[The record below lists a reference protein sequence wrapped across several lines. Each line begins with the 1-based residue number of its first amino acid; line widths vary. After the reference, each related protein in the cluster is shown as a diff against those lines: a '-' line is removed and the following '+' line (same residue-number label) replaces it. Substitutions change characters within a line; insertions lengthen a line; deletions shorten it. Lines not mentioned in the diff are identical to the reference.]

1 MLKII
6 NRCQGY
12 AQKVY
17 SINDALYHYN
27 CTNINSYTATYSPK
41 LAEQVM
47 LSVNLLESFF
57 QNKDIEYIDALNFSK
72 AEIYVRDMVKC
83 CRFGYKEHY
92 CLAREKI
99 GEMDR
104 KYFVELPFPFK
115 ILLKLSNYYIAM
127 IYVKLASL
135 FKKR

>member
-1 MLKII
+1 MVFPDL
-6 NRCQGY
+6 
-12 AQKVY
+12 
-17 SINDALYHYN
+17 
-27 CTNINSYTATYSPK
+27 
-41 LAEQVM
+41 
-47 LSVNLLESFF
+47 
-57 QNKDIEYIDALNFSK
+57 NKDIEYIDALNFSK

>member
-1 MLKII
+1 MPRLTF
-6 NRCQGY
+6 Y

>member
-1 MLKII
+1 MYK
-6 NRCQGY
+6 RQ
-12 AQKVY
+12 
-17 SINDALYHYN
+17 ALYHYN

-115 ILLKLSNYYIAM
+115 ILLKLYNYYIAM

>member
-1 MLKII
+1 
-6 NRCQGY
+6 
-12 AQKVY
+12 
-17 SINDALYHYN
+17 
-27 CTNINSYTATYSPK
+27 
-41 LAEQVM
+41 M

>member
-1 MLKII
+1 MPRLTF
-6 NRCQGY
+6 Y

-17 SINDALYHYN
+17 STNDVLYHYN
-27 CTNINSYTATYSPK
+27 CTNINSYTATYSTK

-83 CRFGYKEHY
+83 
-92 CLAREKI
+92 
-99 GEMDR
+99 
-104 KYFVELPFPFK
+104 
-115 ILLKLSNYYIAM
+115 
-127 IYVKLASL
+127 
-135 FKKR
+135 